1 MAELYVYEPIG
12 AGLFLEGLTS
22 LRVRDE
28 LADLDDD
35 EELTVRINS
44 PGGDVFEAQAI
55 RAMLSRRKGPVNV
68 QIDGVAASAASWLAT
83 VGTTV
88 QIADGAMLMIHNPW
102 TAAVGD
108 KNEMLDTARLLDK
121 VGLQIAESYAERS
134 GMKLDEAQSAMDA
147 ETWYTA
153 KEAVAVGLADSMVEV
168 RAKAW
173 AIPREFGYR
182 NVPGTHGTQKT
193 SRGHLAAKARQM
205 QLDLI
210 QACQYID
217 RN

>member
-1 MAELYVYEPIG
+1 MAEIWIYEPIG
-12 AGLFLEGLTS
+12 AGLFLEGVTAS
-22 LRVRDE
+22 RVRDE
-28 LADLDDD
+28 LSEMDDE

-55 RAMLSRRKGPVNV
+55 RAMLSRRKGAVNV

-83 VGTTV
+83 VGTKV

-108 KNEMLDTARLLDK
+108 KNEMIETAKLLDK
-121 VGLQIAESYAERS
+121 VGSQIAESYAARS
-134 GMKLDEAQSAMDA
+134 GMPLQNVAKAMDA

-153 KEAVAVGLADSMVEV
+153 KEAVDVGLADSIVEV

-173 AIPREFGYR
+173 AIPKEFGYR
-182 NVPGTHGTQKT
+182 HVPGTNGTQKT
-193 SRGHLAAKARQM
+193 SRGHMSATVRRM

-210 QACQYID
+210 QSCQYID
-217 RN
+217 R